1 MYEMVCGLGDQCKGP
16 TLSLK
21 PHRRRLVPRPDR
33 IGTLEV
39 PEAPGARGFP
49 WQEAARTMIE
59 QAPRQV
65 AVKVSP
71 EGDRLITSGAH
82 YLHMSKKDLVE
93 AAVAFYLD
101 ARREEMQAGM
111 RELLSQLDGS
121 RAARIAMLADM
132 TREELEAI
140 GGVEEDD

>member
-1 MYEMVCGLGDQCKGP
+1 MEPGGL
-16 TLSLK
+16 
-21 PHRRRLVPRPDR
+21 
-33 IGTLEV
+33 LER
-39 PEAPGARGFP
+39 ARVSAGFT
-49 WQEAARTMIE
+49 Q

-71 EGDRLITSGAH
+71 EGDKLITSGAH

-111 RELLSQLDGS
+111 RKLLSELDGS
-121 RAARIAMLADM
+121 RAARIAMLAGM
-132 TREELEAI
+132 TREELESV
-140 GGVEEDD
+140 GGVEEDS